1 MMYGELSSCSSGHSG
16 CCSPGFGEKESSKYG
31 LGFSHA
37 ALSSNNIPAGLAK
50 TASNP
55 CPEGYLA
62 YGRPPLPEIFA
73 VLLPDAPPQPSHIFS
88 TGFRSGD
95 DASAHALHWPTRGLE
110 KSDVSEPSPHLLD
123 RVQVFYVAR
132 GDDSA
137 LMPYTGLQ
145 SRAST
150 D

>member
-1 MMYGELSSCSSGHSG
+1 MVFCLRFMMYGELSSCSSGHSG

-73 VLLPDAPPQPSHIFS
+73 VLLPDAPPQPF
-88 TGFRSGD
+88 
-95 DASAHALHWPTRGLE
+95 
-110 KSDVSEPSPHLLD
+110 PHLLD
-123 RVQVFYVAR
+123 RVQVR
-132 GDDSA
+132 
-137 LMPYTGLQ
+137 
-145 SRAST
+145 R
-150 D
+150 